1 MSKQPIDIICSK
13 VALDNNY
20 VLLLTTNSVEQD
32 AVRAVLAD
40 DAPAIIYHDCRG
52 ARIGRIGSRFCI
64 HLNGSAGAQGRDS
77 IGSIC
82 RWITQPP
89 RPQPQLV
96 IIVGFAWGNPERVE
110 ANDIL
115 VSSQIQNINYLS
127 VKQGERSRRAVPC
140 KSPLSS
146 IDNCIVLLPDL
157 TNGGKILTGAL
168 ASAEL
173 YLADDDERD
182 DIIAQLPEILGG
194 EMEAFDVVRD
204 LEIPWLLVK
213 AISDD
218 GGHEVGRERQSNAAQ
233 AAASLIAP
241 VLDALTQEYQL
252 AEPRHDPAADRLTDA
267 LIGQAIRISRPAG
280 ERNAI
285 MDAMNAQVPQLI
297 QRLSGYASDRDADGI
312 LAEVLAVA
320 IAELAQNAFIH
331 GDASYANCSFTETCV
346 TLTDDGTAY
355 SPLDLAGTRGGASAW
370 KELDQIFLQQGKI
383 TLSQSSTKHRGN
395 IYKFVLA
402 LLDTEIR
409 NAKRNCMLVPS
420 GFKGG
425 AAAPAFAFNA
435 DCETLFYEAGDV
447 YTCSKKQS
455 VHPELISLLQAGKSL
470 LISCRDQRQ
479 VQIYQGALSE
489 FAGPKL
495 RIFVASRL

>member
-20 VLLLTTNSVEQD
+20 ILMLTTNSYERD

-40 DAPAIIYHDCRG
+40 DTHAIVNHECRG

-64 HLNGSAGAQGRDS
+64 HLNGTAGAQGRDS

-82 RWITQPP
+82 RWITQAP
-89 RPQPQLV
+89 RPQPQLI
-96 IIVGFAWGNPERVE
+96 IIVGFAWGNFEIVTN
-110 ANDIL
+110 NDVII
-115 VSSQIQNINYLS
+115 SSQIQNINYLS
-127 VKQGERSRRAVPC
+127 VRRGERRRRAVPC
-140 KSPLSS
+140 ISPLSS
-146 IDNCIVLLPDL
+146 IENCVPLLPAPA
-157 TNGGKILTGAL
+157 NGGRILAGTI

-173 YLADDDERD
+173 YLADDDERG

-218 GGHEVGRERQSNAAQ
+218 GGDEVGKERQSIAAQ

-241 VLDALTQEYQL
+241 LLDALTQEYQL
-252 AEPRHDPAADRLTDA
+252 AEPRHDSAANRLTDA

-280 ERNAI
+280 DRNAI
-285 MDAMNAQVPQLI
+285 MDAMNARVPQLI

-331 GDASYANCSFTETCV
+331 GDATYANCSFTETCV
-346 TLTDDGTAY
+346 TLTDDGMAY
-355 SPLDLAGTRGGASAW
+355 NPLDLAGTRGGASAW
-370 KELDQIFLQQGKI
+370 KELDKNFIQHGKI
-383 TLSQSSTKHRGN
+383 VPSLRASDRRN
-395 IYKFVLA
+395 RYKFVLT
-402 LLDTEIR
+402 LLDAEIR
-409 NAKRNCMLVPS
+409 NIKKNCMLVPS
-420 GFKGG
+420 GLTGV
-425 AAAPAFAFNA
+425 AAAPSFAFNA
-435 DCETLFYEAGDV
+435 GCETLFYEASSI
-447 YTCSKKQS
+447 YTFSKSQS
-455 VHPELISLLQAGKSL
+455 VHPEIISLLQAGKSL

-479 VQIYQGALSE
+479 VQIYQRALSE

-495 RIFVASRL
+495 RIFVGSGL